1 MPEQTQLES
10 RREMH
15 IEDREH
21 LNRID
26 IKLDSQS
33 EMLSEIRIA
42 IARLE
47 TQPICKTP
55 NLCSALQTL
64 ITDHEK
70 RLARLEAVHSWT
82 LGVFASVSFLAF
94 LSWDGFKLW
103 IKK

>member
-1 MPEQTQLES
+1 MDEQTQLES

-47 TQPICKTP
+47 TQPVCKTP
-55 NLCSALQTL
+55 NLCSVLQDL

-70 RLARLEAVHSWT
+70 RLARLESVHSWA
-82 LGVFASVSFLAF
+82 LGVFAAMSLVAF
-94 LSWDGFKLW
+94 LFWDGFKLW